1 MGGWD
6 TWGGGGGGRNAQR
19 TTIYRG
25 GQKVERLPC
34 LGFCSCFQ
42 LSCFFVEAFFRLATI
57 DKR

>member
-6 TWGGGGGGRNAQR
+6 TWGGGGRNAQR

-42 LSCFFVEAFFRLATI
+42 LSCFFVKAFFRLATI